1 MKTIKGYK
9 AYEKGLVC
17 KGFQYEVGKTY
28 EQKESPKICDR
39 GFHFCEN
46 PLDVLNYYNL
56 CECEFTEVEAE
67 GKVDKEDDKDTKI
80 ATNKIKIGAKLDLPM
95 FIKASIDFVSESC
108 KKDKKTK
115 DDSGYSAQLASSGN
129 SAQLASSG
137 NSAQLASSGDSA
149 QLASSGNSAKLAS
162 SGNYAQL
169 ASSGYSAQLA
179 SSGYSAQLASSGNYA
194 KLASSGNYSQLA
206 SSGNYS
212 QLASSGYSAQL
223 ASSGDY
229 AQLASSGDSAQ
240 LASSG
245 YSAKLE
251 LNGLKSVGANIGI
264 NGIIKGKEG
273 NWITLAEYKKVNG
286 KYEVVFVE
294 SVQID
299 GKKLKEDTF
308 YKLENKKFVEV
319 K

>member
-115 DDSGYSAQLASSGN
+115 DDSGYSAQLASSGY
-129 SAQLASSG
+129 
-137 NSAQLASSGDSA
+137 SA

-169 ASSGYSAQLA
+169 ASSG
-179 SSGYSAQLASSGNYA
+179 
-194 KLASSGNYSQLA
+194 
-206 SSGNYS
+206 
-212 QLASSGYSAQL
+212 
-223 ASSGDY
+223 DY
-229 AQLASSGDSAQ
+229 AQ

>member
-1 MKTIKGYK
+1 MAAKLRLLKYINMKTIKGYK

-115 DDSGYSAQLASSGN
+115 DDSGYSAQLASSGY
-129 SAQLASSG
+129 
-137 NSAQLASSGDSA
+137 SA

-162 SGNYAQL
+162 SGNY
-169 ASSGYSAQLA
+169 AQLA

-212 QLASSGYSAQL
+212 QLASSGNSAKLASSGNYAQL

-229 AQLASSGDSAQ
+229 AQ